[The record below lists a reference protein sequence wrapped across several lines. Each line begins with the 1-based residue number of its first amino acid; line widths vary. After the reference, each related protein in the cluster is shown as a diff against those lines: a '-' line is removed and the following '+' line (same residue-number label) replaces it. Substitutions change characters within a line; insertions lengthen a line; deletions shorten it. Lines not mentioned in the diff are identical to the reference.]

1 MEHKNSLDN
10 VAGMSYTEVAGIIQE
25 WIIGRNAERDR
36 EILRY
41 WLLDGLTYEEISTRY
56 MLAHP
61 DEPISSDTVK
71 RTIYRRK
78 PQIFAHFPG

>member
-41 WLLDGLTYEEISTRY
+41 
-56 MLAHP
+56 
-61 DEPISSDTVK
+61 
-71 RTIYRRK
+71 
-78 PQIFAHFPG
+78 